1 MDNKP
6 SPQLQEEKKVGIG
19 AYIALIFAIIIFS
32 GVFYQMPEA
41 RKWLSAFD
49 FTTLIGKFGVIGDS
63 KSNYIGSG
71 GLSARAAFLFALSLI
86 PSVMLAMGLI
96 EVLTHYG
103 ALRAAQ
109 VLLTP
114 LLKPLLGLPGFTA
127 LAMITDLQ
135 STDGGAALTRGMYD
149 SGKLS
154 KKGLVTMSA
163 WQYAG
168 AGCVNNYY
176 AIVSAL
182 FFLFVCPVWIP
193 MLIIFVLKFVGG
205 MFTRFVLSTVYK
217 KDFENE

>member
-6 SPQLQEEKKVGIG
+6 SPQLKEEKKVGIG
-19 AYIALIFAIIIFS
+19 AYIALIFAIVIFS

-96 EVLTHYG
+96 EVLAHYG
-103 ALRAAQ
+103 ALRASQ
-109 VLLTP
+109 VLMTP

-149 SGKLS
+149 SGQLS

-205 MFTRFVLSTVYK
+205 IFTRFVLSTVYK

>member
-6 SPQLQEEKKVGIG
+6 SPQLKEEKKVGIG
-19 AYIALIFAIIIFS
+19 AYIALIFAIVIFS

-96 EVLTHYG
+96 EVLAHYG

-109 VLLTP
+109 VLMTP

-149 SGKLS
+149 SGQLR
-154 KKGLVTMSA
+154 A
-163 WQYAG
+163 
-168 AGCVNNYY
+168 
-176 AIVSAL
+176 
-182 FFLFVCPVWIP
+182 P
-193 MLIIFVLKFVGG
+193 
-205 MFTRFVLSTVYK
+205 
-217 KDFENE
+217 

>member
-6 SPQLQEEKKVGIG
+6 SPQLKEEKKVGIG
-19 AYIALIFAIIIFS
+19 AYIALIFAIVIFS

-49 FTTLIGKFGVIGDS
+49 FTTLIGKFGVIVDS

-96 EVLTHYG
+96 EVLAHYG

-109 VLLTP
+109 VLMTP

-135 STDGGAALTRGMYD
+135 STDGGAALP
-149 SGKLS
+149 
-154 KKGLVTMSA
+154 TMSA